1 MSKLEKALYEL
12 NLMERAS
19 EQPGFLH
26 SVDPRAKLGVTLVYL
41 VTLLSLPL
49 GNLSGLILFGVYPI
63 LLSAM
68 AGVGYGRIFSRSL
81 VVLPFI
87 LFIGIFNPV
96 VDRHIVFYVGKLG
109 ITSGWISFFS
119 IILRGLFSVQAVM
132 ILIVSSGFYTVCGGL
147 RKLGIPALFVTQLLF
162 VYRYIFVLL
171 EEALAMRRARDARGY
186 GRASYPLRMWG
197 IFMGQLLIRT
207 VDRAGRIH
215 KAMLARGFK
224 GSIEGMV
231 RMRWQRKDTFF
242 LVVWIII
249 LVFLR
254 VFHPAESFSLFIN
267 H

>member
-26 SVDPRAKLGVTLVYL
+26 SVDPRAKLGVTFVYL

-49 GNLSGLILFGVYPI
+49 GNLSGLILFGVYPV

-68 AGVGYGRIFSRSL
+68 AGVGYGRFFIRSL

-87 LFIGIFNPV
+87 LFIGIFNPI
-96 VDRHIVFYVGKLG
+96 VDRQIVFYVGNLG

-132 ILIVSSGFYTVCGGL
+132 ILVFATGFYNVCRGM

-186 GRASYPLRMWG
+186 GRASYPPGMWG
-197 IFMGQLLIRT
+197 IFMGQLLVRT

-224 GSIEGMV
+224 GNIEGMV
-231 RMRWQRKDTFF
+231 RMRWQRRDTLF
-242 LVVWIII
+242 LVVWIVL

-254 VFHPAESFSLFIN
+254 VLHPAESFNLFMN